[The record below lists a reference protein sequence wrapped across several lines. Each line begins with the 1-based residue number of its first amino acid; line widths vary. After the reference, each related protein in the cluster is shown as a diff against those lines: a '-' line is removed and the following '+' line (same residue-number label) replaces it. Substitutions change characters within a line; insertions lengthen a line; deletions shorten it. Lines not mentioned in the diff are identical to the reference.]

1 MEKELKEHLITIAAN
16 ETNKDLQFGMLLMIT
31 HMEAYLTGEYI
42 TFSEIC
48 TQMYQKQQE
57 LCLK

>member
-16 ETNKDLQFGMLLMIT
+16 EKNKDLQFGMLLMIT

-48 TQMYQKQQE
+48 IQMYNKQKE